1 MVVQENSEESGEESP
16 PAESTISQ
24 RPKRNPRKRVVILSD
39 DDDASDASDPVSD
52 RSYQPDQEEVVGKK
66 IRVYNR
72 GGQGFADLFEDE
84 DVSGLSFLDLN
95 YFELL
100 KSLQRLQ

>member
-52 RSYQPDQEEVVGKK
+52 RSYQPDQDEVFAKK
-66 IRVYNR
+66 IACTIVE
-72 GGQGFADLFEDE
+72 A
-84 DVSGLSFLDLN
+84 
-95 YFELL
+95 
-100 KSLQRLQ
+100 KALQTCLRTKM

>member
-24 RPKRNPRKRVVILSD
+24 RPKRNPRKRVLVLND

-66 IRVYNR
+66 KRVYNR
-72 GGQGFADLFEDE
+72 GGQGFADWFEDN
-84 DVSGLSFLDLN
+84 VSGLSFLDLN
-95 YFELL
+95 YFEKM

>member
-24 RPKRNPRKRVVILSD
+24 RPKRNPRKRVLVLND

-66 IRVYNR
+66 NACTIVE
-72 GGQGFADLFEDE
+72 A
-84 DVSGLSFLDLN
+84 
-95 YFELL
+95 
-100 KSLQRLQ
+100 KALQTCLRTM